1 MGSFPPPSPL
11 FFQPCRRD
19 LLLPAIPTTLSHFPS
34 HTAEWEQP
42 KFKNQLKRRD
52 LLPPPPFPLPSSHLV
67 LLNSSASV
75 ATVSAGEMLTR
86 GCGKGVTAWHA
97 MLPLLAPRLGFGPW
111 LCRLI
116 IYSFG
121 SASSPVHH
129 LFLFILIHL
138 FFLIL
143 SLAKL
148 VLDPL
153 FRSFPF

>member
-1 MGSFPPPSPL
+1 
-11 FFQPCRRD
+11 
-19 LLLPAIPTTLSHFPS
+19 
-34 HTAEWEQP
+34 
-42 KFKNQLKRRD
+42 
-52 LLPPPPFPLPSSHLV
+52 
-67 LLNSSASV
+67 
-75 ATVSAGEMLTR
+75 MLTR